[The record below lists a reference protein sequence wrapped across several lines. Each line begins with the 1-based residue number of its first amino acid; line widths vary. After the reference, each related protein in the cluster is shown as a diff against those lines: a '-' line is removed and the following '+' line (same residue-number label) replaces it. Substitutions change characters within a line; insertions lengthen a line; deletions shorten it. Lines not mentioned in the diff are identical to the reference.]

1 MCSCHKCICVVLL
14 LPIQYIWAVLIAAT
28 VCRLG
33 CYHQYIYT
41 NTIWTGDHTNANNP
55 FSVTISSLRVQSWS
69 CSCWHGPT
77 GPTVHLTQSCL
88 QIWRVSPGGADWHT
102 VYSQQWVSQPAFDIL
117 SSPSG
122 TFSYLTISRSHQ
134 VWPINGHYVFLPAQ
148 SDWIFQASV
157 TSWYNGYHCRTL
169 YSQCRPYCD
178 QVSQVLLGPTGSVLS
193 ETKREG
199 HSYPFQHPLIFREC
213 MHYVM
218 QILFLFVMLMLTP
231 HWQSWTLRSDWHV
244 LTNCRPTGKWQSSDW
259 QVAIGWLMGDNWLND
274 GLQSA
279 DWWVTNGWQLV
290 ISRPTVLH

>member
-1 MCSCHKCICVVLL
+1 MLNIYQLVTATSIIHIWGVSSTNRVHLNSLVCSYHKCICVVLL

-193 ETKREG
+193 ETKRED
-199 HSYPFQHPLIFREC
+199 IF
-213 MHYVM
+213 
-218 QILFLFVMLMLTP
+218 ILSSILLFLGSVCIMSCKFYFYLL
-231 HWQSWTLRSDWHV
+231 
-244 LTNCRPTGKWQSSDW
+244 C
-259 QVAIGWLMGDNWLND
+259 
-274 GLQSA
+274 
-279 DWWVTNGWQLV
+279 
-290 ISRPTVLH
+290 